1 MKTKAVCFFC
11 FRKLW
16 QTCAIIL
23 VLLAVIV
30 SILKYTLPYANDY
43 KGDIETYLHDK
54 FAISLSIGAI
64 SASWHGAGPALVLE
78 DLSFK
83 DNETAPISLTIA
95 KTSLELN
102 LWESIKSFQLKSN
115 YFVINGFHTSVN
127 IQNLFALLYN
137 NYYYINLI
145 YILLLNEY

>member
-1 MKTKAVCFFC
+1 MKAKAVCFFC

-43 KGDIETYLHDK
+43 KGDIETYLHSK
-54 FAISLSIGAI
+54 FDVSLSIGSI
-64 SASWHGAGPALVLE
+64 SASWQGSGPALVLE

-102 LWESIKSFQLKSN
+102 LWESLKTLQLKSN
-115 YFVINGFHTSVN
+115 YFVISGFHTSVN
-127 IQNLFALLYN
+127 VGNLFN
-137 NYYYINLI
+137 G
-145 YILLLNEY
+145 NEQGDRKSVV